1 MYGQY
6 FNRNATRQDVGPRS
20 VPTLPVSE
28 VRERS
33 VAGTVSGIRSA
44 DTNSGDLIV
53 SCRVAAT
60 CGSGGV
66 WPTDARGSQRVADN
80 LGRRGFAEDL
90 AP

>member
-20 VPTLPVSE
+20 VTTLPVCE

-33 VAGTVSGIRSA
+33 VAGAVSGMRST
-44 DTNSGDLIV
+44 DGNGEDLIFARGGAV
-53 SCRVAAT
+53 T
-60 CGSGGV
+60 FGCGRV

-80 LGRRGFAEDL
+80 LGLRGFAEDP